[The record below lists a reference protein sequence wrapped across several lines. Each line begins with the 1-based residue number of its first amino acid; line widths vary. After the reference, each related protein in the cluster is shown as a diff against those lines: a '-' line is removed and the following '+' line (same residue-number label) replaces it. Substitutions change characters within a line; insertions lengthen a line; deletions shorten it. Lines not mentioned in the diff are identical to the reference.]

1 MGVICMT
8 EVVLCSNCFNDQGL
22 RLDAINIGIDKN
34 GLCPQCKTKNGRKL
48 NKELVKKLAYNFFVR
63 GTVHRTYFGG
73 APVIQFNE
81 QQYKNS
87 SIYVPKWLKDDI
99 KLIEDTIK
107 VGFFDY
113 GPRLWMIG
121 EVEPLKKLESKS
133 ERHKIINRILKEYP
147 ARIFSK
153 KEIIYRLRKEPKDPS
168 NFEEYDSPPLGNENL
183 GKGRFDYGN
192 FPIMYASQDLEIC
205 VHECRVTVDDNLFL
219 ATLYP
224 TRDLKLLD
232 LTEIISEN
240 EDITEF
246 ESLDMAVHM
255 LFFAGE
261 HSYDI
266 TREIAFSANQAGFDG
281 LIFPSYFSL
290 VRKGAMPFD
299 SVYGIS
305 IRKFPSYKTHAKSQI
320 IPNVALFGRPIE
332 NKIIGVKCIN
342 RLVLNKIKYDV
353 LFGPVVI

>member
-1 MGVICMT
+1 MSEI
-8 EVVLCSNCFNDQGL
+8 VLCSNCFNDQGL
-22 RLDAINIGIDKN
+22 RLTAFNIGIDKN
-34 GLCPQCKTKNGRKL
+34 SLCPRCKTKNGRKL
-48 NKELVKKLAYNFFVR
+48 NKELVKKLAYSFFVR

-73 APVIQFNE
+73 APMIQFNE

-87 SIYVPKWLKDDI
+87 SIFVPNWLEDDI

-113 GPRLWMIG
+113 GPRLWMVG

-147 ARIFSK
+147 ARIFTN

-168 NFEEYDSPPLGNENL
+168 NFDEYDSPPLENENL
-183 GKGRFDYGN
+183 GKGRFDSVN
-192 FPIMYASQDLEIC
+192 FPIMYASQDLETC
-205 VHECRVTVDDNLFL
+205 VHECRVTVDDKLFL

-232 LTEIISEN
+232 LTEIID
-240 EDITEF
+240 EDEGVTEF

-261 HSYDI
+261 YSYEI
-266 TREIAFSANQAGFDG
+266 TREIAFSACQAMFDG
-281 LIFPSYFSL
+281 LIFPSYFSM
-290 VRKGAMPFD
+290 VRKGVMPFD

-305 IRKFPSYKTHAKSQI
+305 IRKFPSYKAHAKSQI
-320 IPNVALFGRPIE
+320 MPNVALFGRPIE
-332 NKIIGVKCIN
+332 EKIIDVKCIN
-342 RLVLNKIKYDV
+342 RLVLNKIEYDV
-353 LFGPVVI
+353 FFGPVGY

>member
-1 MGVICMT
+1 MLSKVI
-8 EVVLCSNCFNDQGL
+8 LCSNCFNDQGL
-22 RLDAINIGIDKN
+22 RLDAFNIGIDQN
-34 GLCPQCKTKNGRKL
+34 SLCPQCKTENGRKL
-48 NKELVKKLAYNFFVR
+48 SKELVMNLAYRFFVR

-73 APVIQFNE
+73 APMIQFNE

-87 SIYVPKWLKDDI
+87 SIDVPKWLENDI
-99 KLIEDTIK
+99 KLIEGTIK

-113 GPRLWMIG
+113 GPRLWMVG

-133 ERHKIINRILKEYP
+133 ERHQIINRILKEYP

-168 NFEEYDSPPLGNENL
+168 KFDEYDSPPLGNENL
-183 GKGRFDYGN
+183 GKGRLDSVN

-205 VHECRVTVDDNLFL
+205 VHECRVTVDDKLFL

-224 TRDLKLLD
+224 KRNLKLLD
-232 LTEIISEN
+232 LTEIID
-240 EDITEF
+240 EDEGVTEF

-261 HSYDI
+261 HSYEI
-266 TREIAFSANQAGFDG
+266 TREIAFSACQDGFDG
-281 LIFPSYFSL
+281 LIFPSYFSM
-290 VRKGAMPFD
+290 VQKGVMPFET
-299 SVYGIS
+299 VYGIS
-305 IRKFPSYKTHAKSQI
+305 IRKFPLYKNHAKSQI
-320 IPNVALFGRPIE
+320 MPNVALFGRPIE

-342 RLVLNKIKYDV
+342 RLVLDKVKYDV
-353 LFGPVVI
+353 LFGLVDY

>member
-1 MGVICMT
+1 MT
-8 EVVLCSNCFNDQGL
+8 EILLCSNCFNDQGL
-22 RLDAINIGIDKN
+22 RLTAFNIGIDQN
-34 GLCPQCKTKNGRKL
+34 GLCPQCKTENGRKL
-48 NKELVKKLAYNFFVR
+48 NKDLVIKLAYKFFVR
-63 GTVHRTYFGG
+63 GTVHKTYFGG

-81 QQYKNS
+81 QQYKKS
-87 SIYVPKWLKDDI
+87 SIDVSKWIEDDI

-107 VGFFDY
+107 IGFFYY
-113 GPRLWMIG
+113 GPRLWMVG

-133 ERHKIINRILKEYP
+133 ERQEIINRILKEYP
-147 ARIFSK
+147 TKIFLK

-168 NFEEYDSPPLGNENL
+168 NFDEYDSPPLGNENL
-183 GKGRFDYGN
+183 GKGRFDSVN
-192 FPIMYASQDLEIC
+192 FPIMYVSQDLEIC

-232 LTEIISEN
+232 LTEIINED

-261 HSYDI
+261 HSYEI
-266 TREIAFSANQAGFDG
+266 TREIAFSACQAGFDG

-290 VRKGAMPFD
+290 IRKGAMPFD

-305 IRKFPSYKTHAKSQI
+305 IRKFPSYKTHAESQI

-332 NKIIGVKCIN
+332 EKIIAVKCIN

-353 LFGPVVI
+353 LFGPVDY

>member
-1 MGVICMT
+1 MSEVI
-8 EVVLCSNCFNDQGL
+8 LCSNCFNDQGL
-22 RLDAINIGIDKN
+22 RLTALNIGIDKN
-34 GLCPQCKTKNGRKL
+34 GLCPQCKTENGRKL
-48 NKELVKKLAYNFFVR
+48 TKELVMKLAYRFFVR

-73 APVIQFNE
+73 APMIQFNE

-87 SIYVPKWLKDDI
+87 SIHVPKWLEDDI
-99 KLIEDTIK
+99 KLIGDTIK

-113 GPRLWMIG
+113 GPKLWMVG

-168 NFEEYDSPPLGNENL
+168 NFDEYDSPPLGNENL
-183 GKGRFDYGN
+183 GKGRFESVN

-232 LTEIISEN
+232 LTEI
-240 EDITEF
+240 
-246 ESLDMAVHM
+246 L
-255 LFFAGE
+255 G
-261 HSYDI
+261 
-266 TREIAFSANQAGFDG
+266 
-281 LIFPSYFSL
+281 
-290 VRKGAMPFD
+290 K
-299 SVYGIS
+299 
-305 IRKFPSYKTHAKSQI
+305 
-320 IPNVALFGRPIE
+320 
-332 NKIIGVKCIN
+332 
-342 RLVLNKIKYDV
+342 
-353 LFGPVVI
+353 

>member
-1 MGVICMT
+1 MT

-22 RLDAINIGIDKN
+22 RLTAFNIGIDKN
-34 GLCPQCKTKNGRKL
+34 GFCPQCKTENGRKL
-48 NKELVKKLAYNFFVR
+48 NKELVEKLAYRFFVR

-81 QQYKNS
+81 QHYKNS
-87 SIYVPKWLKDDI
+87 SIDVSKWIENDI

-107 VGFFDY
+107 VGFFYY
-113 GPRLWMIG
+113 GPKLWMVG
-121 EVEPLKKLESKS
+121 EVEPLKELESKS
-133 ERHKIINRILKEYP
+133 ERQEIINRILKEYP
-147 ARIFSK
+147 TRIFSK

-168 NFEEYDSPPLGNENL
+168 NFDEYDSPPLGNENL
-183 GKGRFDYGN
+183 GKGRFDSSN

-205 VHECRVTVDDNLFL
+205 VHECRVTVDDKLFL

-232 LTEIISEN
+232 LTEIMD
-240 EDITEF
+240 EDVTEF

-255 LFFAGE
+255 LFSVGE
-261 HSYDI
+261 HSYEI
-266 TREIAFSANQAGFDG
+266 TREISLTANQAGFDG

-290 VRKGAMPFD
+290 VRKGAIPFG

-332 NKIIGVKCIN
+332 EKIIDVKCIN

-353 LFGPVVI
+353 LFGPVVY

>member
-1 MGVICMT
+1 MT
-8 EVVLCSNCFNDQGL
+8 EIVLCSNCFNDQGL
-22 RLDAINIGIDKN
+22 RLTAFNIGIDKN
-34 GLCPQCKTKNGRKL
+34 SLCPRCKTKNGRKL
-48 NKELVKKLAYNFFVR
+48 NKELVKKLAYSFFVR
-63 GTVHRTYFGG
+63 GTVHRAYFGS

-81 QQYKNS
+81 QQYENS
-87 SIYVPKWLKDDI
+87 SINIPKRLEDDI

-107 VGFFDY
+107 VGFFYY

-121 EVEPLKKLESKS
+121 EVEPLKKLELES
-133 ERHKIINRILKEYP
+133 ERHGIIHRILKEYP
-147 ARIFSK
+147 ARIILK
-153 KEIIYRLRKEPKDPS
+153 KEFIYRLRKEPKDPS

-183 GKGRFDYGN
+183 GKGRFDSIN

-232 LTEIISEN
+232 LTEILDEN
-240 EDITEF
+240 ETEF

-261 HSYDI
+261 CSYKI
-266 TREIAFSANQAGFDG
+266 TREIAFNAYKAGFDG
-281 LIFPSYFSL
+281 LIYPSYFSL
-290 VRKGAMPFD
+290 FRTGAMPFD

-305 IRKFPSYKTHAKSQI
+305 VRKFPSYKNHAKSQI
-320 IPNVALFGRPIE
+320 IQDMALFGRPIE
-332 NKIIGVKCIN
+332 KKIIAVKCIN
-342 RLVLNKIKYDV
+342 RLVLNKVKYDIR
-353 LFGPVVI
+353 FGPVDY